1 MTKKTKPKPAVAVA
15 AAATLASGELSQSL
29 DQLQYEAN
37 SWAEQVE
44 QHAYRAVEAGIEC
57 GRRLVAIKARLGHGK
72 WNHWIGQSFDYDA
85 RTAQRYMSLAEYAG
99 EIANQP
105 TITRALAVI
114 ADIREEERAAEG
126 KPSRRQPEPA
136 AAREEAAQDAFDRTF
151 GAEALGRHIDAVDPD
166 EIGDD
171 EPEPERDEQPRP
183 TIATVSEASR
193 KPAAVQ
199 DRSEWIAPVDRV
211 VAGTISVAGKLRSW
225 SVEPD
230 CLYWISED
238 GIEQESDPLQLLQYI
253 VNLLSEAEGSERQ
266 RVAAACRRVA
276 DVIEGGLSD
285 EVADQKKAGPE
296 NSRKHSGFSSGCR
309 AGLSGKT
316 RISASGAAVQ

>member
-15 AAATLASGELSQSL
+15 AAETLASGELSQSL

-57 GRRLVAIKARLGHGK
+57 GRRLVAVKARLGHGK
-72 WNHWIGQSFDYDA
+72 WSHWLGQSFDYDQ
-85 RTAQRYMSLAEYAG
+85 RTAERYMSLAEYAG
-99 EIANQP
+99 AIANQP

-126 KPSRRQPEPA
+126 KPSRRRPEPA

-171 EPEPERDEQPRP
+171 EPEPERNEQPRP
-183 TIATVSEASR
+183 TVAKVTAASR
-193 KPAAVQ
+193 KPEQPEPVRIPPPQLLPEDEGDDEPVGSAGGLIVEGTLHLF
-199 DRSEWIAPVDRV
+199 RGPVDFAAEVDR
-211 VAGTISVAGKLRSW
+211 
-225 SVEPD
+225 
-230 CLYWISED
+230 LYWIGFD
-238 GIEQESDPLQLLQYI
+238 GIEQESDPLQLLEYI
-253 VNLLSEAEGSERQ
+253 RNLVSEEMPERKAAV
-266 RVAAACRRVA
+266 VAALRAVA
-276 DVIEGGLSD
+276 DEMEED
-285 EVADQKKAGPE
+285 
-296 NSRKHSGFSSGCR
+296 
-309 AGLSGKT
+309 
-316 RISASGAAVQ
+316 

>member
-1 MTKKTKPKPAVAVA
+1 MSKGKQQPARVVGGDSG
-15 AAATLASGELSQSL
+15 TLATSELSQSL

-37 SWAEQVE
+37 SWAESVE
-44 QHAYRAVEAGIEC
+44 RHAYRAVEAGIEC
-57 GRRLVAIKARLGHGK
+57 GRRLVAIKARLGHGGWSK
-72 WNHWIGQSFDYDA
+72 WIGTSFDYDL

-114 ADIREEERAAEG
+114 ADLREEERAEEG
-126 KPSRRQPEPA
+126 KPSRRKPEPA
-136 AAREEAAQDAFDRTF
+136 ETREEAAQAAFDRTF
-151 GAEALGRHIDAVDPD
+151 SAEALGRHIDAADPD
-166 EIGDD
+166 EAD
-171 EPEPERDEQPRP
+171 EAEEADEEPERDEQPRP
-183 TIATVSEASR
+183 TIAKVSEASR

-276 DVIEGGLSD
+276 DVIEGGL
-285 EVADQKKAGPE
+285 
-296 NSRKHSGFSSGCR
+296 
-309 AGLSGKT
+309 
-316 RISASGAAVQ
+316 

>member
-1 MTKKTKPKPAVAVA
+1 MAKSKPKPAVAVA
-15 AAATLASGELSQSL
+15 AAETLASGELSQSL

-37 SWAEQVE
+37 SWAESVE
-44 QHAYRAVEAGIEC
+44 RHAYRAVEAGIEC

-72 WNHWIGQSFDYDA
+72 WNQWIGSSFDYDL

-99 EIANQP
+99 AIANQP

-136 AAREEAAQDAFDRTF
+136 AVREEEAQEET
-151 GAEALGRHIDAVDPD
+151 EE
-166 EIGDD
+166 EI
-171 EPEPERDEQPRP
+171 ERDEQPRP
-183 TIATVSEASR
+183 TIAKVTAASR
-193 KPAAVQ
+193 KPEAVQ

-253 VNLLSEAEGSERQ
+253 ANLLSEAEESERQ

-276 DVIEGGLSD
+276 NVIEGGL
-285 EVADQKKAGPE
+285 
-296 NSRKHSGFSSGCR
+296 
-309 AGLSGKT
+309 
-316 RISASGAAVQ
+316 

>member
-1 MTKKTKPKPAVAVA
+1 MAKGAKRKPAVAVA

-44 QHAYRAVEAGIEC
+44 QHAFRAVEAGIEC

-136 AAREEAAQDAFDRTF
+136 ATREEAAQDAFDRTY
-151 GAEALGRHIDAVDPD
+151 GAEALARHIDAVDPD
-166 EIGDD
+166 EIGED

-183 TIATVSEASR
+183 TTAKVTSASR
-193 KPAAVQ
+193 KPEQPEPVRIPPPQLLPEDEGDDETAEVAGGLIVEGTLHLF
-199 DRSEWIAPVDRV
+199 RGPVDFAAEVDR
-211 VAGTISVAGKLRSW
+211 
-225 SVEPD
+225 
-230 CLYWISED
+230 LYWIGFD
-238 GIEQESDPLQLLQYI
+238 GIEQESDPLQLLEYI
-253 VNLLSEAEGSERQ
+253 RNLVSEEMPER
-266 RVAAACRRVA
+266 RAAVVAALRAVA
-276 DVIEGGLSD
+276 DEMEED
-285 EVADQKKAGPE
+285 
-296 NSRKHSGFSSGCR
+296 
-309 AGLSGKT
+309 
-316 RISASGAAVQ
+316 

>member
-1 MTKKTKPKPAVAVA
+1 MAKGVKRKPAVAVA
-15 AAATLASGELSQSL
+15 AAETLASGELSQSL

-72 WNHWIGQSFDYDA
+72 WNHWIGSSFDYDL

-99 EIANQP
+99 AIANQP

-136 AAREEAAQDAFDRTF
+136 VTREEAAQDAFDRTY
-151 GAEALGRHIDAVDPD
+151 GAEALARHIDAVDPD
-166 EIGDD
+166 DIGDD

-183 TIATVSEASR
+183 TTAKVTADSR
-193 KPAAVQ
+193 KPERPEPIRIPPPQLLPEDEGDDEPVGSAGGLIVEGTLHLF
-199 DRSEWIAPVDRV
+199 RGPVDFAAEVDR
-211 VAGTISVAGKLRSW
+211 
-225 SVEPD
+225 
-230 CLYWISED
+230 LYWIGFD
-238 GIEQESDPLQLLQYI
+238 GIEQESDPLQLLEYI
-253 VNLLSEAEGSERQ
+253 RNLVSEEMPER
-266 RVAAACRRVA
+266 R
-276 DVIEGGLSD
+276 
-285 EVADQKKAGPE
+285 
-296 NSRKHSGFSSGCR
+296 
-309 AGLSGKT
+309 
-316 RISASGAAVQ
+316 AAVVVALRAVVDEIEEE

>member
-1 MTKKTKPKPAVAVA
+1 MAKSAKPKPAVAVA
-15 AAATLASGELSQSL
+15 AAETLASGELSQSL

-37 SWAEQVE
+37 SWAESVE
-44 QHAYRAVEAGIEC
+44 RHAYRAVEAGIEC
-57 GRRLVAIKARLGHGK
+57 GRRLVAIKARLGHGT
-72 WNHWIGQSFDYDA
+72 WNHWVGQFFDYDT
-85 RTAQRYMSLAEYAG
+85 RTAQRYMSLAQYAG

-126 KPSRRQPEPA
+126 KASRRKPEPA
-136 AAREEAAQDAFDRTF
+136 AAREKQAQEAFDRTYS
-151 GAEALGRHIDAVDPD
+151 AEALGRHIDAADPD
-166 EIGDD
+166 EEEEI
-171 EPEPERDEQPRP
+171 ERDEQPRP
-183 TIATVSEASR
+183 TIAKVTAASR
-193 KPAAVQ
+193 KPEAVQ
-199 DRSEWIAPVDRV
+199 DRSEGIAPVDRV

-253 VNLLSEAEGSERQ
+253 ANLLSEAEESERQ

-276 DVIEGGLSD
+276 NVIEGGL
-285 EVADQKKAGPE
+285 
-296 NSRKHSGFSSGCR
+296 
-309 AGLSGKT
+309 
-316 RISASGAAVQ
+316 

>member
-1 MTKKTKPKPAVAVA
+1 MAKSAKPKPAVAVA
-15 AAATLASGELSQSL
+15 AAETLASGELSQSL

-37 SWAEQVE
+37 SWAESVE
-44 QHAYRAVEAGIEC
+44 RHAFRAVEAGIEC

-72 WNHWIGQSFDYDA
+72 WNAWVGSSFDYDL

-99 EIANQP
+99 AIANQP

-126 KPSRRQPEPA
+126 KASRRQAEQA
-136 AAREEAAQDAFDRTF
+136 AAREEE
-151 GAEALGRHIDAVDPD
+151 AEEEADDQAEE
-166 EIGDD
+166 EI
-171 EPEPERDEQPRP
+171 ERDEQPRP
-183 TIATVSEASR
+183 TIRQVSEASR
-193 KPAAVQ
+193 KPEAVQ

-253 VNLLSEAEGSERQ
+253 TNLLSEAEESERQ

-276 DVIEGGLSD
+276 NVIEGGL
-285 EVADQKKAGPE
+285 
-296 NSRKHSGFSSGCR
+296 
-309 AGLSGKT
+309 
-316 RISASGAAVQ
+316 